1 MFFNKK
7 GVSPLIATVLLIA
20 FAVALGAVVM
30 NWGKDFVTSKMDS
43 ADKLSNIDLS
53 CSNEI
58 NLAIKTINDQSTL
71 CYNNGTVKNITFML
85 QNTGTKDIDGIKIVV
100 MDASGDNIN
109 ITTNTSFVIS
119 AGSIKKGVIPVND
132 FSISQIEFIP
142 MMKIGGERTAQLC
155 AKNSLIETSV
165 PDCSS

>member
-43 ADKLSNIDLS
+43 ADRLSNLDLS

-71 CYNNGTVKNITFML
+71 CYQVSGSDKNISFML

-100 MDASGDNIN
+100 IDATGDNIN
-109 ITTNTSFVIS
+109 ITSNTSFIIS
-119 AGSIKKGVIPVND
+119 AGSIKKGVIPVHN

-142 MMKIGGERTAQLC
+142 MMKVGGERTAQLC

-165 PDCSS
+165 PEC